1 VPRDIQ
7 PLSRTR
13 MTQILRLARKHPE
26 LQSVLS
32 ERGQALF
39 IEPNITDRGQ
49 PEGADQAVVG
59 VYDYANDR
67 SLVALVDPKR
77 GEVVSVEET
86 AAKFQLN
93 DEERAEAERLAGAD
107 ERVQDF
113 LAGRPLQAL
122 TRLYFPPQPGGN
134 DPSHR
139 YAVVFVRPDNQ
150 ARRYAVVDLSEGIV
164 VDVLRPEALNAEESS

>member
-1 VPRDIQ
+1 LPRDIQ

-13 MTQILRLARKHPE
+13 RTQILRLARKHPE
-26 LQSVLS
+26 LRSVLS

-49 PEGADQAVVG
+49 PDGADQAVVG

-93 DEERAEAERLAGAD
+93 EEERAEAERLASAD
-107 ERVQDF
+107 ERVQEF

-139 YAVVFVRPDNQ
+139 YAIVFIRPDNQ

-164 VDVLRPEALNAEESS
+164 VDVLRPEALNAEVPG